1 MSKTDSK
8 QLAEVVGQAIARQR
22 VRCKLSQ

>member
-1 MSKTDSK
+1 MSKNDSE